1 MNRHDPRGDFLRF
14 LAGSALAVVLIAF
27 IAFGIWAHFA
37 GPCYLF
43 DYTPAKDVPARCL
56 MHR

>member
-1 MNRHDPRGDFLRF
+1 VNKQNQRSDFLRF
-14 LAGSALAVVLIAF
+14 LAGSALAAVLVAF
-27 IAFGIWAHFA
+27 IAFGMWARFA